1 MIYFSQSID
10 QKSQMKKK
18 AKFTKKE
25 LELALEKKSNEYTA
39 LVEKVKSLVGLLREH
54 KLISQEELGELQE
67 IIHKNYGIINM
78 PEHLEEVKLGIPS
91 SKSNFSD
98 RFYG

>member
-1 MIYFSQSID
+1 
-10 QKSQMKKK
+10 MKKK

-39 LVEKVKSLVGLLREH
+39 LVEKVKSIIDVLRES
-54 KLISQEELGELQE
+54 KLISQEELSELQE
-67 IIHKNYGIINM
+67 IIHKNYGIINA
-78 PEHLEEVKLGIPS
+78 PDHLKEVKLGVPS
-91 SKSNFSD
+91 PKSNFSD

>member
-1 MIYFSQSID
+1 MN
-10 QKSQMKKK
+10 KKVK
-18 AKFTKKE
+18 RTKKE
-25 LELALEKKSNEYTA
+25 LEAALEQKSNEYSA

-54 KLISQEELGELQE
+54 KLISQEELTELQE
-67 IIHKNYGIINM
+67 IVHKNYGIINM
-78 PEHLEEVKLGIPS
+78 PDRLKEVKLGMPS

>member
-1 MIYFSQSID
+1 MD
-10 QKSQMKKK
+10 LRNTLGRGRVTRKVKR
-18 AKFTKKE
+18 TKKE
-25 LELALEKKSNEYTA
+25 LETALEQKSNEYSA
-39 LVEKVKSLVGLLREH
+39 LVEKVKSIVDILREH

-78 PEHLEEVKLGIPS
+78 PDHLDEVKLGIPS
-91 SKSNFSD
+91 PKSNFSD

>member
-1 MIYFSQSID
+1 
-10 QKSQMKKK
+10 MKKK
-18 AKFTKKE
+18 VKRTKKE
-25 LELALEKKSNEYTA
+25 LEAALEQKSNEYSA
-39 LVEKVKSLVGLLREH
+39 LVEKVKSIVDLLREH

-67 IIHKNYGIINM
+67 IIHKNYGIIDRPDNS
-78 PEHLEEVKLGIPS
+78 EKVKLGIPS

>member
-1 MIYFSQSID
+1 
-10 QKSQMKKK
+10 MKKK

-39 LVEKVKSLVGLLREH
+39 LVEKVKSIVDLLRER

-67 IIHKNYGIINM
+67 IIHKNYGIIDRPDNS
-78 PEHLEEVKLGIPS
+78 EKVKLGIPS

>member
-39 LVEKVKSLVGLLREH
+39 LVEKVKSIVDLLRER

>member
-1 MIYFSQSID
+1 MD
-10 QKSQMKKK
+10 LRNDLGRGRVTKKVK
-18 AKFTKKE
+18 RTKKE
-25 LELALEKKSNEYTA
+25 LEIALEQKSNEYSA

-91 SKSNFSD
+91 PKSNFSD

>member
-1 MIYFSQSID
+1 
-10 QKSQMKKK
+10 MKKK
-18 AKFTKKE
+18 VKLTKKE
-25 LELALEKKSNEYTA
+25 LEQALERKSNEYTA
-39 LVEKVKSLVGLLREH
+39 LVEKVKSIVDLLREH
-54 KLISQEELGELQE
+54 KLISQEELTELQE
-67 IIHKNYGIINM
+67 IVHKNYGIINM

>member
-1 MIYFSQSID
+1 
-10 QKSQMKKK
+10 MKKK
-18 AKFTKKE
+18 VKRTKKE
-25 LELALEKKSNEYTA
+25 LEIALEKKSNEYSA
-39 LVEKVKSLVGLLREH
+39 LVEKVKSIVDLLREH

-67 IIHKNYGIINM
+67 IIHKNYGIIDRPDNS
-78 PEHLEEVKLGIPS
+78 EKVKLGIPS

>member
-1 MIYFSQSID
+1 
-10 QKSQMKKK
+10 MKKK
-18 AKFTKKE
+18 VKRTKEE
-25 LELALEKKSNEYTA
+25 LETALEQKSNEYSA

-54 KLISQEELGELQE
+54 KLISQEELTELQD
-67 IIHKNYGIINM
+67 IVHKNYGIINM

-91 SKSNFSD
+91 PKSNFSD

>member
-1 MIYFSQSID
+1 
-10 QKSQMKKK
+10 MKKK
-18 AKFTKKE
+18 VKRTKEE
-25 LELALEKKSNEYTA
+25 LETALEQKSNEYSA
-39 LVEKVKSLVGLLREH
+39 LVEKVKSLVDLLREH

-78 PEHLEEVKLGIPS
+78 PDHLDEVKLGIPS
-91 SKSNFSD
+91 PKSNFSD